1 MAELKTSRNDRSVAD
16 FIAAVEPEPKRQDTQ
31 WILEMMES
39 VTGSKPAMWGPS
51 IIGFGHFTYMYK
63 SGRTL
68 DWFLTG
74 FSPRKQNFSL
84 YIMDGFSRYD
94 ELLSAVGKH
103 KTGKSCLYIK
113 RLDDIDREA
122 LRKLVETSVAHMNQI
137 EKKRS

>member
-1 MAELKTSRNDRSVAD
+1 
-16 FIAAVEPEPKRQDTQ
+16 
-31 WILEMMES
+31 
-39 VTGSKPAMWGPS
+39 
-51 IIGFGHFTYMYK
+51 
-63 SGRTL
+63 
-68 DWFLTG
+68 
-74 FSPRKQNFSL
+74 
-84 YIMDGFSRYD
+84 MDGFSRYD